1 MALGVGSRDDN
12 WNSEPHWDR
21 PISAK
26 QWMANSPAGVGSCP
40 VYSNLDCGDGTFAI
54 RSSRSRIRDYDGL
67 ASRVSG
73 TIVHAGPGSRVHQ
86 TVRFRRSL
94 LDLIPRRILGTCDL
108 TTDDGSDFPSSSN
121 RDRSERHPCS

>member
-12 WNSEPHWDR
+12 WNSEPHRDR

-26 QWMANSPAGVGSCP
+26 QWMANSPAGVGSRP

-54 RSSRSRIRDYDGL
+54 RSSRSRVRDYDGL

-73 TIVHAGPGSRVHQ
+73 TIVNAGRRYRFHQ
-86 TVRFRRSL
+86 TVSFRRSL
-94 LDLIPRRILGTCDL
+94 LELIIRCIFATCDHSYISL
-108 TTDDGSDFPSSSN
+108 II
-121 RDRSERHPCS
+121 